1 MKAHSFKD
9 VTMCEISATEI
20 LNLCKRKAAA
30 ANLPTDTIAVIIDL
44 ETGSPEEGYWNL
56 ALQADP
62 KVTGIE
68 LRNGHWIMLKDGD
81 VSKIKEQ
88 MLQKDSNSGQ

>member
-1 MKAHSFKD
+1 MKAHRFKD
-9 VTMCEISATEI
+9 VTMCEITASEI
-20 LNLCKRKAAA
+20 LNLCRRKAEA
-30 ANLPTDTIAVIIDL
+30 ANLPVDTIAVIVDL
-44 ETGSPEEGYWNL
+44 ETGSPEEGFWNL

-62 KVTGIE
+62 KITGIE

-88 MLQKDSNSGQ
+88 MLLKDTNSG